1 MKKNDE
7 MNDHPHI
14 SKFLSYILRHHP
26 ESIGITLDSDGWV
39 EIDLLLAQVQQHG
52 RSISRQELQETV
64 DNNSKKRFTVSEDGR
79 RIRAAQGHSTGQV
92 RMRLAP
98 QMPPDVLYHGTA
110 TRFLD
115 SIMRQGLQAGERHHV
130 HLSADRE
137 TAVKVGQRHGKP
149 VVLRIDAAAMH
160 QAGRAFYL
168 SDNQVWLTEAVPPQ
182 YLAVAE

>member
-1 MKKNDE
+1 

-14 SKFLSYILRHHP
+14 SKLLSYILRHHP

-39 EIDLLLAQVQQHG
+39 EIDLLLAQAQQHS

-98 QMPPDVLYHGTA
+98 QTPPDVLYHGTA

-130 HLSADRE
+130 HLSADSE

-149 VVLRIDAAAMH
+149 VVLRVDAATMY

-182 YLAVAE
+182 YLAVVE

>member
-14 SKFLSYILRHHP
+14 SKFLSYILRHQP
-26 ESIGITLDSDGWV
+26 ESLGITLDSDGWV
-39 EIDLLLAQVQQHG
+39 EINLLLAQAQKHG
-52 RSISRQELQETV
+52 HSISRQELQETV

-79 RIRAAQGHSTGQV
+79 RIRAAQGHSTAQV
-92 RMRLAP
+92 SMNLAP
-98 QMPPDVLYHGTA
+98 QTPPDVLYHGTA

-115 SIMRQGLQAGERHHV
+115 SIMRQGLQAGSRHHV

-149 VVLRIDAAAMH
+149 VVLRVDAAAMH
-160 QAGRAFYL
+160 KAGLAFYL
-168 SDNQVWLTEAVPPQ
+168 SENQVWLTEAVPPQ

>member
-1 MKKNDE
+1 M
-7 MNDHPHI
+7 
-14 SKFLSYILRHHP
+14 SYILRHHP

-39 EIDLLLAQVQQHG
+39 EIDLLLAQAQKHS

-98 QMPPDVLYHGTA
+98 QTPPDVLYHGTA

-130 HLSADRE
+130 HLSADSE

-149 VVLRIDAAAMH
+149 VVLRVDAATMY

>member
-7 MNDHPHI
+7 MNDYPHI
-14 SKFLSYILRHHP
+14 SKFFSYILRHHP

-39 EIDLLLAQVQQHG
+39 EIDLLLAQAQKHG
-52 RSISRQELQETV
+52 RIISRQELQETV
-64 DNNSKKRFTVSEDGR
+64 DNNSKKRFTISEDGR

-98 QMPPDVLYHGTA
+98 QTPPDVLYHGTA

-115 SIMRQGLQAGERHHV
+115 SIMRQGLQAGARHHV

-182 YLAVAE
+182 YLAVTE

>member
-39 EIDLLLAQVQQHG
+39 EIDLLLAQAQKHG
-52 RSISRQELQETV
+52 RGISRQELQETV
-64 DNNSKKRFTVSEDGR
+64 DNNSKKRFTLSEDGC
-79 RIRAAQGHSTGQV
+79 RIRAAQGHSTAQV
-92 RMRLAP
+92 SMRLAP
-98 QMPPDVLYHGTA
+98 HTPPDVLYHGTA

-149 VVLRIDAAAMH
+149 VVLRVDAAAMH
-160 QAGRAFYL
+160 QAGWAFYL

>member
-7 MNDHPHI
+7 MNDHPQI
-14 SKFLSYILRHHP
+14 SKFLSYILRHQP

-39 EIDLLLAQVQQHG
+39 EIDLLLAQAQKHG
-52 RSISRQELQETV
+52 HSISRQELQETV

-79 RIRAAQGHSTGQV
+79 RIRAAQGHSTAQV
-92 RMRLAP
+92 SMNLAP
-98 QMPPDVLYHGTA
+98 QTPPDVLYHGTA

-115 SIMRQGLQAGERHHV
+115 SIMRQGLQAGSRHHV

-149 VVLRIDAAAMH
+149 VVLRVDAAAMH
-160 QAGRAFYL
+160 KAGLAFYL
-168 SDNQVWLTEAVPPQ
+168 SDNQVWLTEIVPPQ